1 MLPELAEADKAKDLM
16 GDDGEEDWMAG
27 GSPHSDHIA
36 RTEQR
41 RTFMREGG
49 ISRRKFLHHA
59 RAGALGLAG
68 SVAVSPALAAE
79 GKTTP
84 LTPDQALARL
94 KQGNADFLAD
104 KTKASPRSHDRRLE
118 IARGQ
123 TPFAV
128 LVGCSDSRV
137 SPELMLGA
145 GLGDLFIVRNAG
157 NTVDTVALG
166 SIQYGV
172 MVLGAPLIVVLG
184 HERCGAVEAAIQ
196 VVKGDATFPGSIG
209 QMIEPIIPAVLRA
222 RRSGAKEGEAL
233 LDAAIQANVRRTV
246 ERLRNSEPSLVD
258 PLRAGKLRVVGA
270 TYDLDD
276 GDVDFFME

>member
-1 MLPELAEADKAKDLM
+1 
-16 GDDGEEDWMAG
+16 
-27 GSPHSDHIA
+27 
-36 RTEQR
+36 
-41 RTFMREGG
+41 MRESGLC
-49 ISRRKFLHHA
+49 RRRFLRHA
-59 RAGALGLAG
+59 CSGALGLAG

-79 GKTTP
+79 GKKTP

-94 KQGNADFLAD
+94 KQGNAAFLAD
-104 KTKASPRSHDRRLE
+104 NMKGSPRDHHRRLE

-137 SPELMLGA
+137 SPELLFGA
-145 GLGDLFIVRNAG
+145 GFGELFIVRNAG

-172 MVLGAPLIVVLG
+172 MVLGVPLIVVLG
-184 HERCGAVEAAIQ
+184 HERCGAVEAALQ

-222 RRSGAKEGEAL
+222 TRSGAKEGEAL

-246 ERLRNSEPSLVD
+246 ERLRNSEPSLLD
-258 PLRAGKLRVVGA
+258 PLGAGKLRIVGA